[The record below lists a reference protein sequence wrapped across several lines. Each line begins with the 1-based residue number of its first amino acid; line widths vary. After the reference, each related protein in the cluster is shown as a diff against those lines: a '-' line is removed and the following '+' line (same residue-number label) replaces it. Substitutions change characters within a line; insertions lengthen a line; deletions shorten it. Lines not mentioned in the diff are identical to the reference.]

1 MHIEDVRQTEPKL
14 NIEEYFDG
22 KVYAWGLF
30 EDRFG
35 VIKRQF
41 LVEIDGTWDGE
52 TLRLEEEFL
61 YNDGERDH
69 RTWIIESTQPET
81 YSGTAAD
88 VAGTATGISAGNT
101 LNWRYELDLKV
112 GDGTWR
118 VKFDD
123 WMVLQQGGVMLNRA
137 YIKKWG
143 LTLGTVTLS
152 FMRGDDL
159 KAVPF
164 SLESTSTSDLK

>member
-1 MHIEDVRQTEPKL
+1 MQIEDIKQTNPTLK
-14 NIEEYFDG
+14 IEEYFDG

-35 VIKRQF
+35 AIKRQF
-41 LVEIDGTWDGE
+41 LVEVDGTWDGE

-61 YNDGERDH
+61 YSDGERDH
-69 RTWIIESTQPET
+69 RTWLIKSAQPDNYT
-81 YSGTAAD
+81 GTAAD
-88 VAGTATGISAGNT
+88 VAGSAVGISQGNT

-112 GDGTWR
+112 GDGQWR

-152 FMRGDDL
+152 FMRGEDL
-159 KAVPF
+159 KEVPF
-164 SLESTSTSDLK
+164 SLESSVASALK